1 MLSRLATERGLWS
14 DAYREFL
21 RPRTVAVAIVS
32 VVLFT
37 VAMTIFGPLGTLEAL
52 RPFSR
57 AAYWGLCAGITFP
70 LTYSVAAVALYLTR
84 HRSLVEIVAVATA
97 AVLFEGLLC
106 TAIVLAAHML
116 LVPANAPPLS
126 PGISYL
132 TVTVVVAV
140 CTFFAHYVVFQRVS
154 QAQTA
159 ADARGSSLGAELRS
173 SRLAAASGS
182 GTALAG
188 GAGTPA
194 TIASGDSQR
203 PRSGSARGTVVPF
216 RPPDDSAA
224 GRVPGTT
231 EPRARTTQPAS
242 ERSADRRQLTV
253 QQARFHDR
261 LSRAVS
267 RDIIYLRADDH
278 YVHVYTTGGSCLVR
292 KRMAS
297 AVAELGALGMQVHR
311 SYWVAHRHMLIT
323 VRSGGR
329 PVLRVTGGQKVPISR
344 PYLAAVRDALRTQ
357 SSRPPGGEQVT

>member
-14 DAYREFL
+14 DAYRELL
-21 RPRTVAVAIVS
+21 RPRTIAVALVS
-32 VVLFT
+32 VVLFA
-37 VAMTIFGPLGTLEAL
+37 VAMTIFGPLGTLETL
-52 RPFSR
+52 KPLPRF
-57 AAYWGLCAGITFP
+57 AYWGLCAGITFP

-84 HRSLVEIVAVATA
+84 HRSLVEIVAAATA
-97 AVLFEGLLC
+97 AVLFEGLVC

-126 PGISYL
+126 PGSSYL

-140 CTFFAHYVVFQRVS
+140 CTFFAHYVVFQRVN
-154 QAQTA
+154 QDHTA
-159 ADARGSSLGAELRS
+159 ADARGSSLAAKSPS

-182 GTALAG
+182 ETALTGA
-188 GAGTPA
+188 AGTPA
-194 TIASGDSQR
+194 TPAPGDSQR
-203 PRSGSARGTVVPF
+203 PRSGGTRGTVVPF
-216 RPPDDSAA
+216 RSPDGPAA
-224 GRVPGTT
+224 GGVPGTT
-231 EPRARTTQPAS
+231 EPRARTTLPAS

-261 LSRAVS
+261 LAHAVS

-292 KRMAS
+292 KRMAN

-329 PVLRVTGGQKVPISR
+329 PVLRVTGGHKVPISR
-344 PYLAAVRDALRTQ
+344 PYVAAVRDALRAQ
-357 SSRPPGGEQVT
+357 SSQPAGGEQVM